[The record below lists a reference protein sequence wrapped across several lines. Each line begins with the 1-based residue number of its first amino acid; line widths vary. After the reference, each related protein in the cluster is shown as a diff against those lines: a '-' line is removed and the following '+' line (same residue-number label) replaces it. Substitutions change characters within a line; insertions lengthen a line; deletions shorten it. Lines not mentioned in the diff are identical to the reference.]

1 MHNLFAK
8 PAFCEEMQISVLHE
22 NLRIFKCTAP
32 NV

>member
-1 MHNLFAK
+1 MRYLFAK
-8 PAFCEEMQISVLHE
+8 PAFCEEMQIGVLHE